1 MDVET
6 TPLLC
11 SGGSA
16 PASRPVNKDYYDQ
29 QETNNDKTTVVVDF
43 APLDPTNPVH
53 FPAGYKYAIVTLL
66 ALMAFVVTFTC
77 IGIVPVASRIVTDLS
92 PSHTPDKSA
101 SVLLVTIWELGEA
114 AGPLLIAPLSEIY
127 GRYPIVNLANLA
139 FILATVAA
147 ALSQNTGL
155 FIAVRALTGFTVMS
169 NVLNPAVVGDLFES
183 EQRGKPMS
191 LIMLAP
197 LLGGAVGPLMAGAM
211 SERFSWRAVL
221 WASVLLA
228 SACELLF
235 LTCFRETYGPA
246 ILRRRAARLRLE
258 RGGSNSSQD
267 IRTPFDDGKDE
278 EEKDKKSALDKLVG
292 SLLRPGIIFF
302 SSPVLMAMALYGS
315 VSFTYFYI
323 MSTTLPDI
331 VHDNYGLSASQVG
344 AVFVAF
350 SIGSIAGV
358 AICNLTLD
366 RIFDKQWAGEP
377 EFRLPLVIVGAV
389 TLPIVVAAYGWMA
402 QAGAGPEG
410 TAPLIALEALL
421 AAMGLSL
428 LLAFMPLLAY
438 VVDATG
444 VYSAS
449 AMTAMIVTRCLMGTF
464 LPLAGSP
471 YTRTE

>member
-6 TPLLC
+6 TPLL
-11 SGGSA
+11 
-16 PASRPVNKDYYDQ
+16 KDYDQ
-29 QETNNDKTTVVVDF
+29 QENNGNKTVVVDF
-43 APLDPTNPVH
+43 GPLDPTNPVH
-53 FPAGYKYAIVTLL
+53 FPTAYKYVIVTLL

-77 IGIVPVASRIVTDLS
+77 IGVVPVASRIVADLS

-127 GRYPIVNLANLA
+127 GRYAVVNLANLA
-139 FILATVAA
+139 FVMATVVA

-155 FIAVRALTGFTVMS
+155 FIAVRALTGFTVMT

-191 LIMLAP
+191 LIMLAT
-197 LLGGAVGPLMAGAM
+197 LMGGVVGPLIAGAV

-221 WASVLLA
+221 WASVILA

-235 LTCFRETYGPA
+235 LTCLRET
-246 ILRRRAARLRLE
+246 
-258 RGGSNSSQD
+258 
-267 IRTPFDDGKDE
+267 TPFDDDE
-278 EEKDKKSALDKLVG
+278 NDKRRPVDKLVD

-302 SSPVLMAMALYGS
+302 SSPVLVAISLYGS

-331 VHDNYGLSASQVG
+331 VHDNYGLSASQP
-344 AVFVAF
+344 
-350 SIGSIAGV
+350 
-358 AICNLTLD
+358 
-366 RIFDKQWAGEP
+366 GEP
-377 EFRLPLVIVGAV
+377 EFRLPLVMVGAV
-389 TLPIVVAAYGWMA
+389 MLPVVVAAYGWMA

-410 TAPLIALEALL
+410 RAPLVALEALL
-421 AAMGLSL
+421 VAMGLSL
-428 LLAFMPLLAY
+428 LLAFMPVLAY

-444 VYSAS
+444 MYSAS
-449 AMTAMIVTRCLMGTF
+449 AMTAMIVTRCLMGSF
-464 LPLAGSP
+464 LPLAASPMISRFGYGVGLTLIASVSLALVPIPVAVYFFGAAWRQGSP